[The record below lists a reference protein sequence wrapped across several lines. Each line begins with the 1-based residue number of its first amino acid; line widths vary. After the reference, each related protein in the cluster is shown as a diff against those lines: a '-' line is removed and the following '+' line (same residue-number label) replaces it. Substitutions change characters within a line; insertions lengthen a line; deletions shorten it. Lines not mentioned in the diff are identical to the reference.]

1 MVRDGAALAKRHGRA
16 ARSGSG
22 PRGSRDRARAI
33 VVGKHLVLR
42 CRRSR
47 LLPQSDPVG
56 GSAFFG
62 RPLYDRASRTAAAPR
77 RNRCVA
83 VRRRA
88 LRDPRPQA
96 AMTIVRRPR
105 ASLFHAEGGWFSA
118 NWHFSFDQYW
128 DEANMGIGDLRVF
141 NDDRLVPGAAWP
153 MHPHRDIE
161 GITYVA
167 EGTFEH
173 ADSRGNGG
181 VLHPG
186 AVQRATLGSGMQ
198 HSERNGSK
206 TEPMRFIQ
214 MWIMPSRRGLAPSV
228 EQREFGA
235 DARRNVLKAVLVPE
249 KGFGGDGA
257 PAADDAVT
265 VHQDAAVY
273 AGLLDAN
280 KKVRHEFRPGFGGY
294 LFVVHGSLVRPELDE
309 GGAAKIQDEPAIDVE
324 GGARGA
330 EVLLVETRTRPA

>member
-1 MVRDGAALAKRHGRA
+1 MVRDGAALAKRHGGA

-62 RPLYDRASRTAAAPR
+62 RPLYVRASRTPAAPR

-88 LRDPRPQA
+88 LCDPRPQA

-105 ASLFHAEGGWFSA
+105 ASLFHVEGGWFSA

-181 VLHPG
+181 ILHPG

-214 MWIMPSRRGLAPSV
+214 MWIMPSRRGLEPSI
-228 EQREFGA
+228 EQREVPA
-235 DARRNVLKAVLVPE
+235 DARPHSCRLCANPAVAGRYASRSEIRGP
-249 KGFGGDGA
+249 GTGAGGRREDHKNA
-257 PAADDAVT
+257 
-265 VHQDAAVY
+265 
-273 AGLLDAN
+273 
-280 KKVRHEFRPGFGGY
+280 
-294 LFVVHGSLVRPELDE
+294 
-309 GGAAKIQDEPAIDVE
+309 
-324 GGARGA
+324 
-330 EVLLVETRTRPA
+330 

>member
-1 MVRDGAALAKRHGRA
+1 
-16 ARSGSG
+16 
-22 PRGSRDRARAI
+22 
-33 VVGKHLVLR
+33 
-42 CRRSR
+42 
-47 LLPQSDPVG
+47 
-56 GSAFFG
+56 
-62 RPLYDRASRTAAAPR
+62 
-77 RNRCVA
+77 
-83 VRRRA
+83 
-88 LRDPRPQA
+88 
-96 AMTIVRRPR
+96 MTIVLRPR

-128 DEANMGIGDLRVF
+128 DEANMGLGDLRVF

-181 VLHPG
+181 ILHPG

-206 TEPMRFIQ
+206 TESMRFIQ
-214 MWIMPSRRGLAPSV
+214 MWIMPSRRGLEPSI
-228 EQREFGA
+228 EQREFPA
-235 DARRNVLKAVLVPE
+235 EARRNRLKPVLVPVQ
-249 KGFGGDGA
+249 GFGGAGA
-257 PAADDAVT
+257 PSADDAVA

-273 AGLLDAN
+273 AGILDPGAT
-280 KKVRHEFRPGFGGY
+280 VRHEFRPEFGGY

-309 GGAAKIQDEPAIDVE
+309 GGAAKIVNEPSIELAAGPT
-324 GGARGA
+324 GG
-330 EVLLVETRTRPA
+330 EVLLVETRTKG

>member
-1 MVRDGAALAKRHGRA
+1 
-16 ARSGSG
+16 
-22 PRGSRDRARAI
+22 
-33 VVGKHLVLR
+33 
-42 CRRSR
+42 
-47 LLPQSDPVG
+47 
-56 GSAFFG
+56 
-62 RPLYDRASRTAAAPR
+62 
-77 RNRCVA
+77 
-83 VRRRA
+83 
-88 LRDPRPQA
+88 
-96 AMTIVRRPR
+96 MTIVLRPR

-214 MWIMPSRRGLAPSV
+214 MWIMPSRRGLEPSI
-228 EQREFGA
+228 EQREYSP
-235 DARRNVLKAVLVPE
+235 DARRNVFKPVLVPAP
-249 KGFGGDGA
+249 GFGAEGA
-257 PAADDAVT
+257 ARANDAVT

-273 AGLLDAN
+273 AALLDAN
-280 KKVRHEFRPGFGGY
+280 KKVHHKFRPGFGGY
-294 LFVVHGSLVRPELDE
+294 LFVVHGALARPALDE

-324 GGARGA
+324 AGPEGA
-330 EVLLVETRTRPA
+330 EVLLVETRTGTP

>member
-1 MVRDGAALAKRHGRA
+1 MGR
-16 ARSGSG
+16 G
-22 PRGSRDRARAI
+22 RDRE
-33 VVGKHLVLR
+33 
-42 CRRSR
+42 S
-47 LLPQSDPVG
+47 
-56 GSAFFG
+56 
-62 RPLYDRASRTAAAPR
+62 PR
-77 RNRCVA
+77 RLVS
-83 VRRRA
+83 V
-88 LRDPRPQA
+88 LL
-96 AMTIVRRPR
+96 RPR

-181 VLHPG
+181 ILLPG

-214 MWIMPSRRGLAPSV
+214 MWIMPSRRGLEPSI
-228 EQREFGA
+228 EQREFAA
-235 DARRNVLKAVLVPE
+235 DARRNALRPVLVPAE
-249 KGFGGDGA
+249 GFGGVGA
-257 PAADDAVT
+257 PHADDAVT

-273 AGLLDAN
+273 AGLLDA
-280 KKVRHEFRPGFGGY
+280 KKSLRHQFRQGFGGY

-309 GGAAKIQDEPAIDVE
+309 GGGAKITNEVSLELEAGPT
-324 GGARGA
+324 GA
-330 EVLLVETRTRPA
+330 EVLLVETHTGRA